1 MHKIARRLALTF
13 VLLQSG
19 AMASA
24 QTCDYGGQTFS
35 PGATICE
42 CPNLRVTRNA
52 SGGRGEITS
61 RRLACREN
69 EGWVNANSLC
79 LIAYTWP
86 ENAEAAFKKFHA
98 IYCPHPPAN
107 HTEMQEAIREGT
119 EKLSG
124 AAGRRQALIAVQAI
138 CRRFTDLSA
147 ACQAM
152 IQGLSSAGN

>member
-24 QTCDYGGQTFS
+24 QTCDYAGQTFS

-42 CPNLRVTRNA
+42 CPSLRVIRNA
-52 SGGRGEITS
+52 GGGRGEITS
-61 RRLACREN
+61 RRLACSEN
-69 EGWVNANSLC
+69 ERWVNANSLC

-86 ENAEAAFKKFHA
+86 EKAEEAFRKFHA
-98 IYCPHPPAN
+98 AYCPHAPVGHAE
-107 HTEMQEAIREGT
+107 TRDAIREGT